1 MYKNIKTAGCSVRD
15 RVCFEKKKKRVF
27 EGSLLFHCVYFSG
40 QSEEIHMGKLRA
52 SECVLVTLSFV
63 S

>member
-15 RVCFEKKKKRVF
+15 RVSFEKKKVF
-27 EGSLLFHCVYFSG
+27 EGSLLLHCVYFSG